1 MPEYS
6 PAARARVALSY
17 EACQLAETARRA
29 VPIAPSELNAG
40 GTPAS
45 ALDAATDL
53 LQATARYL
61 EALVVFARLTG
72 ADWPQIATH
81 LNLPEGLTRVRYATA
96 EPRFRTLLTSPPTTD
111 WWRSHLLQDPLE
123 AAQDLDDWL
132 HHHTDHPLPPTPVS
146 GPLT

>member
-1 MPEYS
+1 MSDYS

-29 VPIAPSELNAG
+29 VPIAPSELHAG

-45 ALDAATDL
+45 ALDVATDL

-61 EALVVFARLTG
+61 EAVVVFTRLTG
-72 ADWPQIATH
+72 EDC
-81 LNLPEGLTRVRYATA
+81 NLPEGPTA
-96 EPRFRTLLTSPPTTD
+96 TD
-111 WWRSHLLQDPLE
+111 WWRTHLLQDPLE

-132 HHHTDHPLPPTPVS
+132 HHHTEEPLSPNPVS
-146 GPLT
+146 GAIGVPLRAG